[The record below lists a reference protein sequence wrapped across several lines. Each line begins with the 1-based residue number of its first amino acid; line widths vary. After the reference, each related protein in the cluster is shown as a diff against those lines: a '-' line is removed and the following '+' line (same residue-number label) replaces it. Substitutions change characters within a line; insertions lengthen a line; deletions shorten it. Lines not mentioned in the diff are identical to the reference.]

1 MSEDINNPN
10 LWAQKT
16 IDKITEFELDPTP
29 DNFAVFYA
37 YQSNSH
43 PNLTMSFNML
53 ISAEKKLTQAQV
65 TQLFLT
71 HLSLEAE
78 NNVLQNATTKITD
91 EINAVMDTIS
101 KASDSSTEY
110 NNTLNTFSDDLSSQ
124 DSLEQI
130 REAVTN
136 VATETRLMA
145 EQNQRLHSQL
155 SHSTEELT
163 EMRYNLDEVRKASLS
178 DPLTGIGNR
187 KYFDI
192 EAEKTIQD
200 AKEHKAPLSA
210 LMVDIDFFKKFNDT
224 FGHLI
229 GDEVLKLVAK
239 TLVENLKGRDIIARY
254 GGEEFI
260 ILLPNTSAS
269 DATRVGNL
277 LRETLATKQIRRRRT
292 NETLGIITVSI
303 GVTEYVVDEEIEN
316 LISRADKALYEAK
329 ETGRN
334 KVVAKLPT
342 A

>member
-1 MSEDINNPN
+1 MDQNNPTV
-10 LWAQKT
+10 WAEKT
-16 IDKITEFELDPTP
+16 LAQIAGFGLEPTP

-37 YQSNSH
+37 YQSKSNA
-43 PNLTMSFNML
+43 NLSMSLNML
-53 ISAEKKLTQAQV
+53 ISADENLSQAQC

-78 NNVLQNATTKITD
+78 NDVLQNATSKITD
-91 EINAVMDTIS
+91 EINSVMDTIS
-101 KASDSSTEY
+101 KAADDSTHY
-110 NNTLNTFSDDLSSQ
+110 DATLTTFSGELQSQ

-130 REAVTN
+130 REAVSK
-136 VATETRLMA
+136 VASETRLMA

-178 DPLTGIGNR
+178 DPLTNIGNR

-192 EAEKTIQD
+192 EI
-200 AKEHKAPLSA
+200 AKAMEESIENATPLSA

-260 ILLPNTSAS
+260 ILLPLTAVE
-269 DATRVGNL
+269 DAVRVGNL

-292 NETLGIITVSI
+292 NETLGIVTISLGAAQFII
-303 GVTEYVVDEEIEN
+303 GEDTDSFIG
-316 LISRADKALYEAK
+316 RADKALYDAK
-329 ETGRN
+329 QTGRN
-334 KVVAKLPT
+334 KVMSRENNS
-342 A
+342 